1 MIKKRHIRCILFDL
15 GSTLWTAVDKA
26 TWLSLEET
34 SNLIAVE
41 ALLRFTN
48 DKKFSS
54 MESHTLGAL
63 LRKAVEK
70 QIRFGARQNPGYEP
84 DFVLATMEA
93 LQQLGISKAN
103 RTLGEDIYE
112 ALRIRIPN
120 SRVLFD
126 DTLTTLTELKQ
137 RGYILGVVTN
147 RHYGGLPFYEDLQT
161 MGLLDYFEYEHM
173 AISADLGIRK
183 PNPDI
188 FMHAVNKL
196 KIRPEEAAMVGDSLK
211 ADIQGAKMLNM
222 LAIWKP
228 KASLREEAKMAWMSS
243 NIASQEHQ
251 MHSNVAQ
258 MSGEMSDVELHEA
271 SEDESTASFTE
282 DYLLEYVHNR
292 DDLKLQQSRI
302 DMKPDFIIENLRDL
316 LTIFKSEEITK
327 KGSKEQ

>member
-1 MIKKRHIRCILFDL
+1 MIKERHIRCILFDL

-41 ALLRFTN
+41 ALLRFRN
-48 DKKFSS
+48 DKEFSS
-54 MESHTLGAL
+54 MESHTLGAF

-70 QIRFGARQNPGYEP
+70 QIRLGERQNPGYEP

-93 LQQLGISKAN
+93 LQQLGISEAN

-126 DTLTTLTELKQ
+126 DTLSTLTELKQ

-147 RHYGGLPFYEDLQT
+147 RHYGGLPFYKDLQT
-161 MGLLDYFEYEHM
+161 IGLLDYFEYEHM

-188 FMHAVNKL
+188 FMHALNKL
-196 KIRPEEAAMVGDSLK
+196 VVQPKEAAMVGDSLK
-211 ADIQGAKMLNM
+211 ADILGARMLNM

-228 KASLREEAKMAWMSS
+228 KASLREEAKVAWMSS
-243 NIASQEHQ
+243 NIISQEHQ

-258 MSGEMSDVELHEA
+258 MSGEMSDVELQEV
-271 SEDESTASFTE
+271 SEDESAASFTE

-292 DDLKLQQSRI
+292 DDLKIQQSQI
-302 DMKPDFIIENLRDL
+302 NIKPDFIIENLRDL
-316 LTIFKSEEITK
+316 LTIFKLASLGKSEV
-327 KGSKEQ
+327 G

>member
-1 MIKKRHIRCILFDL
+1 
-15 GSTLWTAVDKA
+15 
-26 TWLSLEET
+26 
-34 SNLIAVE
+34 
-41 ALLRFTN
+41 
-48 DKKFSS
+48 
-54 MESHTLGAL
+54 
-63 LRKAVEK
+63 
-70 QIRFGARQNPGYEP
+70 
-84 DFVLATMEA
+84 
-93 LQQLGISKAN
+93 
-103 RTLGEDIYE
+103 
-112 ALRIRIPN
+112 
-120 SRVLFD
+120 
-126 DTLTTLTELKQ
+126 
-137 RGYILGVVTN
+137 
-147 RHYGGLPFYEDLQT
+147 

-188 FMHAVNKL
+188 FMHALNKL

-228 KASLREEAKMAWMSS
+228 KASLREEAEMAWMSS
-243 NIASQEHQ
+243 NKTSQEHQ

-258 MSGEMSDVELHEA
+258 MSGELSDVELQEA

-316 LTIFKSEEITK
+316 LEIF
-327 KGSKEQ
+327 

>member
-1 MIKKRHIRCILFDL
+1 MIKGRQIRCILFDL
-15 GSTLWTAVDKA
+15 GSTLWASVDKVS
-26 TWLSLEET
+26 WLSLEET

-41 ALLRFTN
+41 TLLRFTN
-48 DKKFSS
+48 DKEFSS

-70 QIRFGARQNPGYEP
+70 RIRFEARQNPGYEP
-84 DFVLATMEA
+84 DFVLATTEA

-103 RTLGEDIYE
+103 RVLGEDIYE

-126 DTLTTLTELKQ
+126 DSLSTLAVLKQ

-147 RHYGGLPFYEDLQT
+147 RHYGGLPFHEDLQT

-183 PNPDI
+183 PNSGI
-188 FMHAVNKL
+188 FMHALSKL
-196 KIRPEEAAMVGDSLK
+196 NVPPEEAAMVGDSLK
-211 ADIQGAKMLNM
+211 ADIVGARMLDI

-228 KASLREEAKMAWMSS
+228 KASLREEAKVAWMSS
-243 NIASQEHQ
+243 YIASREHQ
-251 MHSNVAQ
+251 SHSNVAQ
-258 MSGEMSDVELHEA
+258 IRGEMSGAEPPEA
-271 SEDESTASFTE
+271 PEDESKAGFTE

-292 DDLKLQQSRI
+292 DGQKLQQIQS
-302 DMKPDFIIENLRDL
+302 DLKPDIIIENLRDL
-316 LTIFKSEEITK
+316 LEIF
-327 KGSKEQ
+327 